1 MLVTIVRA
9 IGVPE
14 TQVGSVIDASD
25 WLHTDLL
32 LRDGAIRAANADES
46 AAYQKA
52 QAEAEEKAQRKP
64 RKRLRRRLSA
74 RQRKR
79 RKLPR
84 KASPRHELDLRSR
97 DGE

>member
-52 QAEAEEKAQRKP
+52 QADADEKARK
-64 RKRLRRRLSA
+64 
-74 RQRKR
+74 
-79 RKLPR
+79 
-84 KASPRHELDLRSR
+84 KAEKEAKAKEKAEAAAQGQSTP
-97 DGE
+97 

>member
-9 IGVPE
+9 IGVPD
-14 TQVGSVIDASD
+14 TQVGSVVDASD

-52 QAEAEEKAQRKP
+52 QADADEKARK
-64 RKRLRRRLSA
+64 
-74 RQRKR
+74 
-79 RKLPR
+79 
-84 KASPRHELDLRSR
+84 KAEKGADAQGQSKP
-97 DGE
+97 

>member
-9 IGVPE
+9 IGVPD

-52 QAEAEEKAQRKP
+52 QAEAEEKARK
-64 RKRLRRRLSA
+64 
-74 RQRKR
+74 
-79 RKLPR
+79 
-84 KASPRHELDLRSR
+84 KAEKEAKAKAEREAKEKAEAAAQGQSTP
-97 DGE
+97 

>member
-52 QAEAEEKAQRKP
+52 QAEAEEKARK
-64 RKRLRRRLSA
+64 
-74 RQRKR
+74 
-79 RKLPR
+79 
-84 KASPRHELDLRSR
+84 KAEKEAKAKAEREAKEKAEADAQGQSTP
-97 DGE
+97 

>member
-9 IGVPE
+9 IGVPD

-52 QAEAEEKAQRKP
+52 QAEAEEKARK
-64 RKRLRRRLSA
+64 
-74 RQRKR
+74 
-79 RKLPR
+79 
-84 KASPRHELDLRSR
+84 KAEKEAKAKAEREAKEKAEADAQGQSTP
-97 DGE
+97 

>member
-9 IGVPE
+9 IGVPD
-14 TQVGSVIDASD
+14 TQVGSVVDASD

-52 QAEAEEKAQRKP
+52 QADADEKARK
-64 RKRLRRRLSA
+64 
-74 RQRKR
+74 
-79 RKLPR
+79 
-84 KASPRHELDLRSR
+84 KAEKEAKAKEKAEAAAQGQSTP
-97 DGE
+97 

>member
-9 IGVPE
+9 IGVPD

-52 QAEAEEKAQRKP
+52 QAEAEEKARK
-64 RKRLRRRLSA
+64 
-74 RQRKR
+74 
-79 RKLPR
+79 
-84 KASPRHELDLRSR
+84 ESR
-97 DGE
+97 ERG

>member
-9 IGVPE
+9 IGVPD

-32 LRDGAIRAANADES
+32 LRDGAIRAANADEI

-52 QAEAEEKAQRKP
+52 QADADEKARK
-64 RKRLRRRLSA
+64 
-74 RQRKR
+74 
-79 RKLPR
+79 
-84 KASPRHELDLRSR
+84 KAEKEAKAKEKAEAAAQGQSTP
-97 DGE
+97 

>member
-9 IGVPE
+9 IGVPD

-52 QAEAEEKAQRKP
+52 QAEAEEKARKKAEKEAKLKAE
-64 RKRLRRRLSA
+64 REAKEKAEAEAKAKAEEEARL
-74 RQRKR
+74 
-79 RKLPR
+79 
-84 KASPRHELDLRSR
+84 KAEVKP
-97 DGE
+97 

>member
-32 LRDGAIRAANADES
+32 LRDGAIRAANADEI

-52 QAEAEEKAQRKP
+52 QADADEKARK
-64 RKRLRRRLSA
+64 
-74 RQRKR
+74 
-79 RKLPR
+79 
-84 KASPRHELDLRSR
+84 KAEKEAKAKEKAEAAAQGQSKP
-97 DGE
+97 